1 MTRRKVIFWNDLN
14 DSYIVSEEYN
24 GDKAEMERFGLGACD
39 HTWPEFMEAMSS
51 VSNMADFL
59 KVISYITAS
68 YHATVN
74 GVPLPEQ
81 ANNLPGSRLNVAH
94 SHKELYNLVG
104 DMDEVWEVKRNIS
117 GAHLLDVSTIAPKPK
132 QVWDGKEV
140 IDEDDFD
147 YATAKPGDFV
157 TQAVVDNA
165 MDCLPPV
172 CMSARCSQ
180 MGEPYSSK
188 LDEKT
193 GEWRSIYATFR
204 MVFGNTAVTAS
215 GVKRWN
221 GAKKWLISKIFSLL
235 LRDEVS
241 IRRLPSVIK
250 AGDENFG
257 GVNFETV

>member
-172 CMSARCSQ
+172 CMLS
-180 MGEPYSSK
+180 
-188 LDEKT
+188 
-193 GEWRSIYATFR
+193 
-204 MVFGNTAVTAS
+204 
-215 GVKRWN
+215 
-221 GAKKWLISKIFSLL
+221 LIHI
-235 LRDEVS
+235 
-241 IRRLPSVIK
+241 
-250 AGDENFG
+250 
-257 GVNFETV
+257 

>member
-24 GDKAEMERFGLGACD
+24 GDKAEMERFGLGGPCD

-204 MVFGNTAVTAS
+204 KVG
-215 GVKRWN
+215 GEWPN
-221 GAKKWLISKIFSLL
+221 GIWEYCGHCF
-235 LRDEVS
+235 R
-241 IRRLPSVIK
+241 
-250 AGDENFG
+250 G
-257 GVNFETV
+257 ETVERGKEMAHIQNLLATIER

>member
-104 DMDEVWEVKRNIS
+104 DMDEV
-117 GAHLLDVSTIAPKPK
+117 
-132 QVWDGKEV
+132 
-140 IDEDDFD
+140 
-147 YATAKPGDFV
+147 
-157 TQAVVDNA
+157 DNA

-204 MVFGNTAVTAS
+204 KVG
-215 GVKRWN
+215 GEWPN
-221 GAKKWLISKIFSLL
+221 GIWEYCGHCF
-235 LRDEVS
+235 R
-241 IRRLPSVIK
+241 
-250 AGDENFG
+250 G
-257 GVNFETV
+257 ETVERGKEMAHIQNLLATIER